1 MRSNHLKQWKSFRI
15 YSKPSKKLIAIE
27 QKVWYWPAFFF
38 TWFWSLLN
46 RLWLVSVI
54 TIVVCICIEY
64 LLGTSVFERCLIY
77 PHCLEN
83 FIEAGNSGIEYYPF
97 QQTAYWT
104 AWLLISVAFGLRGKE
119 WREQKLLERGY
130 EPTYIKAESRELA
143 ILQFKSESTDEETNK
158 PQESVMSMSKDLIK
172 RKIQESASSDK
183 KVNSDYVEELKEAK
197 ALLDDD
203 LINKEDYEKIKKKI
217 IEDL

>member
-27 QKVWYWPAFFF
+27 QKDWCWPAFFF

-54 TIVVCICIEY
+54 TIVIYFAIDYFV
-64 LLGTSVFERCLIY
+64 GWSVFERY
-77 PHCLEN
+77 T
-83 FIEAGNSGIEYYPF
+83 FNSHSVSVPELSTF
-97 QQTAYWT
+97 TLWFC
-104 AWLLISVAFGLRGKE
+104 WLLISVAFGLRGKE

-143 ILQFKSESTDEETNK
+143 ILQFKSECTDEETNK
-158 PQESVMSMSKDLIK
+158 PQESVISKNKDLIK
-172 RKIQESASSDK
+172 RKIQESIPSSK
-183 KVNSDYVEELKEAK
+183 KNKSDYAEELKEAK
-197 ALLDDD
+197 VLLDSGV
-203 LINKEDYEKIKKKI
+203 ITENEFAEIKKRI
-217 IEDL
+217 IDNI

>member
-1 MRSNHLKQWKSFRI
+1 METQIQSMKNIIPIIS
-15 YSKPSKKLIAIE
+15 
-27 QKVWYWPAFFF
+27 
-38 TWFWSLLN
+38 
-46 RLWLVSVI
+46 
-54 TIVVCICIEY
+54 
-64 LLGTSVFERCLIY
+64 
-77 PHCLEN
+77 
-83 FIEAGNSGIEYYPF
+83 GNSGIEYYPF

-172 RKIQESASSDK
+172 RKIHDPNGTLNQQSHFTLSQIYSNLGDTEKSLENLKKSASLGWVPAQNTLIKPPSHIK
-183 KVNSDYVEELKEAK
+183 RNL
-197 ALLDDD
+197 D
-203 LINKEDYEKIKKKI
+203 LIILWVYTRFKMNCS
-217 IEDL
+217 L

>member
-54 TIVVCICIEY
+54 TIVIYFALDYFVG
-64 LLGTSVFERCLIY
+64 LNVFEPELS
-77 PHCLEN
+77 N
-83 FIEAGNSGIEYYPF
+83 FTLLFG
-97 QQTAYWT
+97 
-104 AWLLISVAFGLRGKE
+104 WLLISVAFGLSGNEWKGK
-119 WREQKLLERGY
+119 KLLERGFKLS
-130 EPTYIKAESRELA
+130 TIAAENRKLA
-143 ILQFKSESTDEETNK
+143 ILQFKSESANEETIE
-158 PQESVMSMSKDLIK
+158 PQESVISKNKDLIK
-172 RKIQESASSDK
+172 RKIQESIPSSK
-183 KVNSDYVEELKEAK
+183 KNKSDYADELKEAK

-217 IEDL
+217 IDDL